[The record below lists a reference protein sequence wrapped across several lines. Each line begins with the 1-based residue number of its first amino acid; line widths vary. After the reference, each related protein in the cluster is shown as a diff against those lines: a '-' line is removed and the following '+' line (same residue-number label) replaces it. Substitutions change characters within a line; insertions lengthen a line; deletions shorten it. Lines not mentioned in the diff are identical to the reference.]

1 MDIRCYVCM
10 LRQIIEMLEYTDFDN
25 NKKHKIFM
33 KVYQYLREQP
43 QTANQVK
50 TGNNA
55 YMLMKRETGIEDICK
70 SIKEVSNKKALEIY
84 SWLRRLVKR
93 SDDKLKTAI
102 KIATAGNVIDIGP
115 GFDLNLR
122 KTVKKVLKQN
132 FEIDHLEEFRKSV
145 SRAASIL
152 YLADNAG
159 ETVFDR
165 ILIEELEVPV
175 IYAVKQKPVGNDALY
190 QYVLSA

>member
-1 MDIRCYVCM
+1 M

-84 SWLRRLVKR
+84 SRLRRLVKR

>member
-84 SWLRRLVKR
+84 SRLRRLVKS

-152 YLADNAG
+152 YLVDNTG

-165 ILIEELEVPV
+165 ILIEELEVLV